1 MKVIIYPN
9 DNGGVVILTPA
20 PECERTIEEIA
31 AKDVPAGKPYK
42 IINASDLPIDRTFRN
57 AWEAQIDE
65 PDGYGAESNEFPPL
79 PEPTPEGV
87 TE

>member
-31 AKDVPAGKPYK
+31 AKDVPQGKEYHIVDVSEIPE
-42 IINASDLPIDRTFRN
+42 DRTFRY
-57 AWEAQIDE
+57 WCSQR
-65 PDGYGAESNEFPPL
+65 L
-79 PEPTPEGV
+79 L
-87 TE
+87 